1 MPRRHC
7 GSPGCRNGVPDWAS
21 LRQRERTTLRIWKGE
36 REKRAAFPVRSN
48 SRSPAVRRG
57 PPDEEDLRHPG
68 RRVEA
73 GCPGTNGSLEKGTG
87 NIMNVHSRGA
97 RRALAAVCSTAVV
110 AAGAA
115 FFAAPASAS
124 GTTIG
129 FFPSTTAA
137 SIVNVDPTTGANN
150 PTLTYGVKLTGN
162 SDGFPLYAQ
171 VVS

>member
-1 MPRRHC
+1 M
-7 GSPGCRNGVPDWAS
+7 
-21 LRQRERTTLRIWKGE
+21 T
-36 REKRAAFPVRSN
+36 
-48 SRSPAVRRG
+48 
-57 PPDEEDLRHPG
+57 
-68 RRVEA
+68 
-73 GCPGTNGSLEKGTG
+73 
-87 NIMNVHSRGA
+87 VHSRGA

-171 VVS
+171 VVSGPGDLYVERVAAATINPLANPTATA